1 MNARIPS
8 PCPANWDDMKIK
20 VNSRHCAQCD
30 KDVMDFTQMR
40 REEIISF
47 LILHSQENVCG
58 RLNRGQVD
66 FHEEEI
72 AAAVRSYIR
81 KNPNANRAFFV
92 LAIGAMFM
100 ASCSPPDS
108 KNQGPPQT
116 NIITTTDTAT
126 TTTQTAKVD
135 TVCASEIDT
144 TLPANI
150 PVPGGIELIIEGE
163 VAIEYPI
170 DTNEVIGKVEA
181 PNFTQPDTNIIHEFV
196 DQFPEFE
203 GGADSLFSFINNN
216 FEVPEA
222 AVEMGLEGRI
232 FVRFIINRDGS
243 VENPEIVRGIGS
255 DPLFERPIEKLFRA
269 MPNWKPG
276 MKDGRI
282 VRCYYHLPL
291 RIKLPEPL
299 EPTQGGVPQ

>member
-1 MNARIPS
+1 MKARIPS

-40 REEIISF
+40 REEIIRF

-72 AAAVRSYIR
+72 AAAVRSYIS
-81 KNPNANRAFFV
+81 KNPNTNRAFFV

-100 ASCSPPDS
+100 ASCSPPGS
-108 KNQGPPQT
+108 KYQGPPET
-116 NIITTTDTAT
+116 NIVTDTAT
-126 TTTQTAKVD
+126 TDTTALKVD
-135 TVCASEIDT
+135 TVCAKDVDS

-150 PVPGGIELIIEGE
+150 PVPGEIELIVEGE

-170 DTNEVIGKVEA
+170 DTNEVIENAEA
-181 PNFTQPDTNIIHEFV
+181 YNSTQPDTNLIYEFV

-216 FEVPEA
+216 FEIPEA

-232 FVRFIINRDGS
+232 YVRFIINRDGS
-243 VENPEIVRGIGS
+243 VENPEIVRGIGN
-255 DPLFERPIEKLFRA
+255 DQLFERPVEKLFST
-269 MPNWKPG
+269 MPKWKPG

>member
-1 MNARIPS
+1 MKARIPS

-30 KDVMDFTQMR
+30 KDVMDFTEMR

-81 KNPNANRAFFV
+81 KNPNTNRAFFV

-108 KNQGPPQT
+108 KYQGPPETSIVT
-116 NIITTTDTAT
+116 NSDTAIIDITTP
-126 TTTQTAKVD
+126 KVD
-135 TVCASEIDT
+135 TVRTNNVDST
-144 TLPANI
+144 SPANI
-150 PVPGGIELIIEGE
+150 PVPGEIELFVEGE
-163 VAIEYPI
+163 VAIELPI
-170 DTNEVIGKVEA
+170 DTNEVIGKMREPQ
-181 PNFTQPDTNIIHEFV
+181 PNPTDTNLIHQFV
-196 DQFPEFE
+196 DHFPEFE
-203 GGADSLFSFINNN
+203 GGADSLFAFINRN

-232 FVRFIINRDGS
+232 FIRFIINRDGS
-243 VENPEIVRGIGS
+243 VENPEIVRGIGH
-255 DPLFERPIEKLFRA
+255 DELFEQPIKKLFNA
-269 MPNWKPG
+269 MPKWKPG
-276 MKDGRI
+276 TKDGQI

-291 RIKLPEPL
+291 RITLPEPL